1 MADIK
6 DVVKEKY
13 GKAALRV
20 TEGAGTS
27 CCGPTNDALR
37 RAAFPTGHGA
47 PAVPWLSEAPPPINT
62 ARTCTIAPSGLGKP
76 GPSSYARSRWTAGWS
91 DALSGGATL

>member
-37 RAAFPTGHGA
+37 RADST
-47 PAVPWLSEAPPPINT
+47 S
-62 ARTCTIAPSGLGKP
+62 RC
-76 GPSSYARSRWTAGWS
+76 SSSS
-91 DALSGGATL
+91 